1 MTTELA
7 DARDMAVVHTTY
19 LRELANAP
27 ALVRAIEAGDVA
39 RATVIA
45 DHITLMSLL
54 LTMHHT
60 GEDKHVWPNLIERVR
75 GEIPLVHVMQEQHQG
90 VHAGL
95 TTVGG
100 ATESWRNGASAQ
112 ARDALADAF
121 DHLIPLLRDHLA
133 LEVEYI
139 VPLIETHIFAAEYK
153 LIAADELGVIPPE
166 KAPVIFGMNMYEG
179 APDVIESMIAALP
192 VAVQAKMRDQAPKAY
207 AAYAQEV
214 YGTHTPPR
222 LSPV

>member
-1 MTTELA
+1 MTTEFA
-7 DARDMAVVHTTY
+7 DARDMAVVHTMY

-27 ALVRAIEAGDVA
+27 ALVRAVEAGDVA
-39 RATVIA
+39 RAAVVA

-54 LTMHHT
+54 LTLHHT

-112 ARDALADAF
+112 ARDALADAVE
-121 DHLIPLLRDHLA
+121 HLIPLLRDHLA
-133 LEVEYI
+133 LEEEYV
-139 VPLIETHIFAAEYK
+139 VPLIEVHIFAAEYK
-153 LIAADELGVIPPE
+153 LIAADELSVVPPE

-214 YGTHTPPR
+214 YGTPTPPR
-222 LSPV
+222 LRRA